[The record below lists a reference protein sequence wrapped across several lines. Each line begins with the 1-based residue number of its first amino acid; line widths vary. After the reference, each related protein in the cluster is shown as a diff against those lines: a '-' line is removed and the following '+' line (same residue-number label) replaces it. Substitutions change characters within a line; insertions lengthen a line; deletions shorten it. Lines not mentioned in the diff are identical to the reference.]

1 MVSSGGPT
9 AGHRKGVWEPLQHI
23 AYGFAIHS
31 LSPSRRDT
39 RLSGRT
45 RISTFTDASGEEH
58 LVHRDVVS
66 LEVGDEVY
74 AFEKYT
80 PRDKD
85 VEGIWY
91 RGCVSK
97 FCDSN
102 APSNM
107 PRT

>member
-1 MVSSGGPT
+1 MGSGGGQAT
-9 AGHRKGVWEPLQHI
+9 GQRKGVWEPLPLI
-23 AYGFAIHS
+23 LYGYAVHP

-39 RLSGRT
+39 RLSNRT

-91 RGCVSK
+91 RGCARLSHI
-97 FCDSN
+97 FL
-102 APSNM
+102 M
-107 PRT
+107 